1 LARIGRTGSQ
11 ACPILIGSEK
21 TATTSFR
28 YRRPSTISS
37 NCSGWIQQKVK
48 EFGVSDPENWIKR
61 KIPALGDRSVLETLK
76 SSNGEE
82 VLRNYFAKVIGR
94 F

>member
-1 LARIGRTGSQ
+1 MTFGQRAWRVRGIGENLSYESLKVQLRVQLEFTKL
-11 ACPILIGSEK
+11 P
-21 TATTSFR
+21 
-28 YRRPSTISS
+28 
-37 NCSGWIQQKVK
+37 GWIQQKVK

>member
-1 LARIGRTGSQ
+1 MDEAQLGTEGDCWFAADIWS
-11 ACPILIGSEK
+11 LEK
-21 TATTSFR
+21 MRSL
-28 YRRPSTISS
+28 RPSLNSAIRM
-37 NCSGWIQQKVK
+37 K
-48 EFGVSDPENWIKR
+48 PA
-61 KIPALGDRSVLETLK
+61 IPALGDRSVLETLK